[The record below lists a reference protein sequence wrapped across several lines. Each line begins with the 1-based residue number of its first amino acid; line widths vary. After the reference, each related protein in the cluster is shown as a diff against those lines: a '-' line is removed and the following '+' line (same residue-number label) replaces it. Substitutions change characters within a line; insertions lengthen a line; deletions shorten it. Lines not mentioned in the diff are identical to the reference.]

1 MILDTCNDL
10 ATGNARVS
18 MIHAASG
25 ATPPR
30 LTCRMMRA
38 VCADDDNNN
47 ARSHRRIRG
56 GP

>member
-10 ATGNARVS
+10 AAGNARVS